1 MGKLKHRFLF
11 TVLTCSAYAS
21 PLLMVV
27 SLWTNYWLLSTEKA
41 FNSKSA
47 EFETSSVSTYF
58 PIQVST
64 KGALENLAIKSFN
77 STFRQQHT
85 PSTTKSATNNPLY
98 PVKFNIEVNYGLWE
112 ICKKIGNCF
121 CI

>member
-47 EFETSSVSTYF
+47 EFETSSVSAYF

-64 KGALENLAIKSFN
+64 KGALENLAIKPFN
-77 STFRQQHT
+77 STSRQQQYT
-85 PSTTKSATNNPLY
+85 PATTKSTTNNLLY
-98 PVKFNIEVNYGLWE
+98 PLKFNIEVNYGLWE
-112 ICKKIGNCF
+112 ICKKIGNF
-121 CI
+121 F